1 MRASS
6 TLYLFLFP
14 FPCSLYPLLSGTRV
28 SYTRSCTPDRTR
40 TWSRPLVRRISP
52 PSAWTAFLG
61 FLGPRYL
68 KNKSRL
74 WCGCGLW
81 MNGMKEVVGCRGV
94 LHPKN
99 LILILIKFYIFAV
112 FRFSTR
118 CPQWPTSQATAL
130 WSRPPT
136 SSADSSPARSLL
148 PVIIHTTSLSPHFM
162 AHTDELQNI

>member
-68 KNKSRL
+68 KTSPDCDAGVAYGWTEWMKCAVVEVFCIQKFWYFFWFNFTFSPFSGFRRVVLNGQHLRL
-74 WCGCGLW
+74 PRCGRGLQP
-81 MNGMKEVVGCRGV
+81 VRQILHRPDHCCR
-94 LHPKN
+94 
-99 LILILIKFYIFAV
+99 
-112 FRFSTR
+112 
-118 CPQWPTSQATAL
+118 
-130 WSRPPT
+130 
-136 SSADSSPARSLL
+136 
-148 PVIIHTTSLSPHFM
+148 
-162 AHTDELQNI
+162 